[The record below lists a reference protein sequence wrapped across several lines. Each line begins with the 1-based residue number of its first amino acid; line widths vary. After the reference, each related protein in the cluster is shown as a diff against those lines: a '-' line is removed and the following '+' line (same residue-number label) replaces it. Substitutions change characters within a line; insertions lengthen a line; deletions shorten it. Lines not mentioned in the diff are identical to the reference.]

1 MNYTIMNM
9 KFHVA
14 AALMTCLPVLLSA
27 QHTPDTVEIELARSS
42 KIVFTMEDSND
53 LWQLKHYDFQA
64 LFDDIL
70 AKLEKKDTAK
80 ISPTADAELPPV
92 VVQED
97 ADEDLE
103 AKDRESYK
111 DYEDEAVDP
120 DTYDKWTNEYPTSR
134 QYFNMD
140 FGINNYAPDKNS
152 PETGQPYYTVH
163 PWGSWNIALN
173 AMNRTRFSQS
183 FSLETSLGVSW
194 YNFKF
199 EEDNTFINQTPTGVI
214 FIPDQRNLYFTKSKL
229 TVSYVNL
236 SLIPVLNTGPANDD
250 GRGWHRWGQSA
261 FRIGLGPYIGYR
273 LGSHSK
279 QQYELN
285 GDKQTEKVHDDF
297 YLQNFRYGLRFQ
309 IGIRGA
315 DFFVNYDL
323 NELFTEGNGPELHP
337 FSFGF
342 IF

>member
-1 MNYTIMNM
+1 MNNSITNM
-9 KFHVA
+9 KLTLVA
-14 AALMTCLPVLLSA
+14 AMIACSPMLLSA
-27 QHTPDTVEIELARSS
+27 QHTPDTVENELARTS

-70 AKLEKKDTAK
+70 AKLEKQDTARV
-80 ISPTADAELPPV
+80 SPTADAELPPV
-92 VVQED
+92 IVEEE
-97 ADEDLE
+97 ADEDME
-103 AKDRESYK
+103 EEERESYK
-111 DYEDEAVDP
+111 DYEEDYETTDEDEP
-120 DTYDKWTNEYPTSR
+120 WTSQYPTSR

-152 PETGQPYYTVH
+152 PDPGQPYYTVH

-173 AMNRTRFSQS
+173 AMNKTRFSNS

-199 EEDNTFINQTPTGVI
+199 EEDNTAITQTPTGVF

-236 SLIPVLNTGPANDD
+236 SLIPVFNTGSANDD
-250 GRGWHRWGQSA
+250 RWHRWTQSA
-261 FRIGLGPYIGYR
+261 FRIGVGPYIGYR

-297 YLQNFRYGLRFQ
+297 YLENFRYGLRFQ
-309 IGIRGA
+309 IGVRGA
-315 DFFVNYDL
+315 DFYINYDL

>member
-1 MNYTIMNM
+1 M
-9 KFHVA
+9 KFNVVA
-14 AALMTCLPVLLSA
+14 AMIACSPTLLSA
-27 QHTPDTVEIELARSS
+27 QQTPDTVEIELARTS

-70 AKLEKKDTAK
+70 AKLEKQDTTGAVA
-80 ISPTADAELPPV
+80 PADAVLPPV
-92 VVQED
+92 VVEED
-97 ADEDLE
+97 ADEAWE
-103 AKDRESYK
+103 ERESYK
-111 DYEDEAVDP
+111 DYEEDIEIEDLEES
-120 DTYDKWTNEYPTSR
+120 WTSQYPSSR
-134 QYFNMD
+134 QFFNMD

-152 PETGQPYYTVH
+152 PDLPQPYYTVH
-163 PWGSWNIALN
+163 PWGSWTVALN
-173 AMNRTRFSQS
+173 AMNKTRFSES

-199 EEDNTFINQTPTGVI
+199 EEDNTFISQTPTGVI
-214 FIPDQRNLYFTKSKL
+214 FIPDQRDLYFTKSKL

-236 SLIPVLNTGPANDD
+236 SLIPVFNTGPANDD
-250 GRGWHRWGQSA
+250 RGGWHRWTQSA
-261 FRIGLGPYIGYR
+261 FRIGVGPYIGYR

-297 YLQNFRYGLRFQ
+297 YLENFRYGLRFQ
-309 IGIRGA
+309 IGVRGA